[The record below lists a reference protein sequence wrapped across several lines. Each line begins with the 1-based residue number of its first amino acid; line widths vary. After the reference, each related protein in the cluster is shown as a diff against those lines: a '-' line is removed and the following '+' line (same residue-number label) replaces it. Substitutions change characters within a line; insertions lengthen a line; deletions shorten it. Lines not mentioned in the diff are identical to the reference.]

1 MLDNNVLGKGLF
13 FELIVDAF
21 DIRNLS
27 SFNGVDRGSSFCRY
41 RRNSFLLRER
51 KRTKDYCGEHT
62 RTFSHFV
69 PRRPRVVR
77 SVGSALTS

>member
-27 SFNGVDRGSSFCRY
+27 SFNGVDRGSLFCRY
-41 RRNSFLLRER
+41 RRNSFLLREKKKER
-51 KRTKDYCGEHT
+51 KIIVANIRAL
-62 RTFSHFV
+62 S
-69 PRRPRVVR
+69 
-77 SVGSALTS
+77 LTSCRSGLE